1 MGSGS
6 YASGVLVIVGLLS
19 GIVSISG
26 FAHPSAQLH
35 VVLAPEFKH
44 VTTAKKAL
52 ELSQQASKAGQIEA
66 AIRALRHGCALD
78 KSNPDVHAEYGR
90 LLKRYAGTSEL
101 YNLVCSN

>member
-19 GIVSISG
+19 EIVSISG
-26 FAHPSAQLH
+26 FAHPSAHLLH
-35 VVLAPEFKH
+35 VALAPEFKH

-52 ELSQQASKAGQIEA
+52 ELSQQTSKAGQIEA
-66 AIRALRHGCALD
+66 AIGALRHGCALD
-78 KSNPDVHAEYGR
+78 ISNPDVHAEYGR

-101 YNLVCSN
+101 